1 MFPLIESFKAD
12 TFLKAFILNALSSSI
27 IASVAITV
35 KDRLDTYTKYDI
47 DLKIFLTF
55 IITFFITLIS
65 FSFMYILFG
74 FGGGMMILKNVSY
87 K

>member
-1 MFPLIESFKAD
+1 MFPLIDGFKAN
-12 TFLKAFILNALSSSI
+12 TFFKAFILNALSSSI

-47 DLKIFLTF
+47 NLKIFLTF

-65 FSFMYILFG
+65 FSFMYMLFG
-74 FGGGMMILKNVSY
+74 FGGGMMV
-87 K
+87 

>member
-1 MFPLIESFKAD
+1 MHPLIKNFKAN
-12 TFLKAFILNALSSSI
+12 TYVKAFILNAISSSI

-35 KDRLDTYTKYDI
+35 KDRLDQYTKYDI
-47 DLKIFLTF
+47 NLKIILTF

-74 FGGGMMILKNVSY
+74 FGGGMLA
-87 K
+87 

>member
-1 MFPLIESFKAD
+1 MFPLIDSFKAD

-55 IITFFITLIS
+55 IITFFVSLIS

>member
-1 MFPLIESFKAD
+1 MRPLIQNFKANSYG
-12 TFLKAFILNALSSSI
+12 KAFILNAISSSI

-35 KDRLDTYTKYDI
+35 KDRLDKYTKYDI

-74 FGGGMMILKNVSY
+74 FGGGMLATKIHK
-87 K
+87 

>member
-1 MFPLIESFKAD
+1 MFPLINNFKAD
-12 TFLKAFILNALSSSI
+12 SFTKAFILNALSSSI

-47 DLKIFLTF
+47 ELKIFLTF
-55 IITFFITLIS
+55 TITFFITLLS

-74 FGGGMMILKNVSY
+74 FGGGMMVLKNISY

>member
-1 MFPLIESFKAD
+1 MFPLIDSFKAD

-55 IITFFITLIS
+55 IITFFVSLIS
-65 FSFMYILFG
+65 FSFMYVLFG

>member
-1 MFPLIESFKAD
+1 MFPLIDGFKAD
-12 TFLKAFILNALSSSI
+12 SFTKAFILNALSSSI

-35 KDRLDTYTKYDI
+35 KDRLDKYTKYDI
-47 DLKIFLTF
+47 ELKIFLIF
-55 IITFFITLIS
+55 LITFFITLIS

>member
-1 MFPLIESFKAD
+1 MFPLIEGFKAD
-12 TFLKAFILNALSSSI
+12 SFTKAFILNALSSSI

-35 KDRLDTYTKYDI
+35 KDRLDKYTKYDI
-47 DLKIFLTF
+47 ELKIFLTF
-55 IITFFITLIS
+55 VITFFITLLS

>member
-47 DLKIFLTF
+47 ELKIFLTF

>member
-1 MFPLIESFKAD
+1 MFPLINGFKAD
-12 TFLKAFILNALSSSI
+12 SFTKAFILNALSSSI

-35 KDRLDTYTKYDI
+35 KDRLDIYTKYDI
-47 DLKIFLTF
+47 ELKIFLTF
-55 IITFFITLIS
+55 IITFFITLLS

-74 FGGGMMILKNVSY
+74 FGGGMMILKNASY

>member
-1 MFPLIESFKAD
+1 MFPLIDGFKAD

-47 DLKIFLTF
+47 NLKIILTF

-65 FSFMYILFG
+65 FSFMYMLFG

>member
-1 MFPLIESFKAD
+1 MFPLIDGFKAD
-12 TFLKAFILNALSSSI
+12 SFLKAFILNALSSSI

-47 DLKIFLTF
+47 NLKIILTF

-74 FGGGMMILKNVSY
+74 FGGGMLA
-87 K
+87 

>member
-1 MFPLIESFKAD
+1 MFPLIDGFKAN

-47 DLKIFLTF
+47 NLKIFLTF
-55 IITFFITLIS
+55 VITFFITLIS
-65 FSFMYILFG
+65 FSFMYMLFG
-74 FGGGMMILKNVSY
+74 FGGGMLA
-87 K
+87 

>member
-1 MFPLIESFKAD
+1 MFPLIDGFKAD

-47 DLKIFLTF
+47 ELKIFLTF

-65 FSFMYILFG
+65 FAIMYMLFG
-74 FGGGMMILKNVSY
+74 FGGGMMV
-87 K
+87 